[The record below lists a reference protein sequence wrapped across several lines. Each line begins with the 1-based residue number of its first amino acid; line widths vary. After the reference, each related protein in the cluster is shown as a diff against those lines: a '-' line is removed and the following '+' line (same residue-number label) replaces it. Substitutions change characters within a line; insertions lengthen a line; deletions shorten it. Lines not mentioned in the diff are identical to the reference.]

1 MKDEYMIYKLSDS
14 IKSTSHIDNELF
26 VKHNVKRGLRSGQ
39 RHRKGKPI
47 RL

>member
-26 VKHNVKRGLRSGQ
+26 VKHNVKEVYVMKIIPVYS
-39 RHRKGKPI
+39 
-47 RL
+47 